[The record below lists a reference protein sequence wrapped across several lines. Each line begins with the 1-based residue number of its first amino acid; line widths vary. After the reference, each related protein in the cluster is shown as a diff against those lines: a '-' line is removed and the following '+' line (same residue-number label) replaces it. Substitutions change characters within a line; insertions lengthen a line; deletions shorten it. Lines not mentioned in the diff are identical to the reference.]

1 MFEVFGKKIETM
13 DDLVDAIYE
22 DMDED
27 FEMYQ
32 CFAYDTMDIDDIHD
46 MIGQWV
52 EEDDYEE
59 FNSLLEENRDS
70 FEGLLVEPYEDP
82 NDEILRDYYNTRL

>member
-1 MFEVFGKKIETM
+1 MFELFGKKIETM

-27 FEMYQ
+27 FELYQ

-46 MIGQWV
+46 MIGQWI
-52 EEDDYEE
+52 EEDDHEE
-59 FNSLLEENRDS
+59 FNNLLEENRDS

>member
-1 MFEVFGKKIETM
+1 MFELFGKKIETM
-13 DDLVDAIYE
+13 NDLVDAIYE

-32 CFAYDTMDIDDIHD
+32 CFAYDTMDINDIHD
-46 MIGQWV
+46 MICQWV

-59 FNSLLEENRDS
+59 FNNLLEENRDS